1 MTRRSSEDTEALL
14 HSTTTPTLCM
24 GAEYGML
31 LVCVRTSGLEELIC
45 TVIWLPFTMW
55 LFR

>member
-14 HSTTTPTLCM
+14 HSTTTPTLCK

-31 LVCVRTSGLEELIC
+31 LVCMRTSGLEELIC